1 MSFPRN
7 GTQRRIP
14 ESKWIEFR
22 RSGIHGTG
30 AFAIRRIRKG
40 TRVIEYIGRK
50 IDKAESARLLEEQ
63 NPFIF
68 DVDETFDL
76 DGDVDWN
83 PARFINHSCAPNCE
97 AENDE
102 GRIWIVALRTIRPGE
117 ELSFNYGYD
126 IADYRDH
133 PCACGAEGCLGYM
146 VAEEFFDTVRRKE
159 AIRAAGRKER
169 ARKA

>member
-1 MSFPRN
+1 MPSPASN
-7 GTQRRIP
+7 TAPKAPG
-14 ESKWIEFR
+14 SKWVEFR
-22 RSGIHGTG
+22 PSQIHGTG
-30 AFAIRRIRKG
+30 AFAIRTIRKG
-40 TRVIEYIGRK
+40 TRVIEYLGRK
-50 IDKAESARLLEEQ
+50 IDKAESARQLEAQ

-76 DGDVDWN
+76 DGNVDWN

-102 GRIWIVALRTIRPGE
+102 GRIWIVALRSIRPGE

-133 PCACGAEGCLGYM
+133 PCECGAGNCLGYM
-146 VAEEFFDTVRRKE
+146 VAEEFFETVRKKE
-159 AIRAAGRKER
+159 DIRQAGRKER
-169 ARKA
+169 GRQV